1 MARNL
6 PVSLTLPAQQS
17 LGCGESLRNL
27 KFPYRS
33 RFQWLPPGDL
43 VSVTLPHF
51 FVSQFLTRY
60 FLITAAADVTKLLKD
75 AGVEADKDS
84 VKTLISKLDGQN
96 LPELIAAG
104 YDKFAA
110 VGGGGAAAA
119 PAGGDAGAGAA
130 PAEEKKK
137 EEEPEEEVDMG
148 NMFGDDDDY

>member
-1 MARNL
+1 M
-6 PVSLTLPAQQS
+6 
-17 LGCGESLRNL
+17 
-27 KFPYRS
+27 
-33 RFQWLPPGDL
+33 
-43 VSVTLPHF
+43 
-51 FVSQFLTRY
+51 
-60 FLITAAADVTKLLKD
+60 KD
-75 AGVEADKDS
+75 SGVEADKDS

-110 VGGGGAAAA
+110 VGGGGAAA

-130 PAEEKKK
+130 PAEEAKK

>member
-1 MARNL
+1 MKHLAAYAL
-6 PVSLTLPAQQS
+6 LV
-17 LGCGESLRNL
+17 LGGNES
-27 KFPYRS
+27 P
-33 RFQWLPPGDL
+33 
-43 VSVTLPHF
+43 T
-51 FVSQFLTRY
+51 
-60 FLITAAADVTKLLKD
+60 AADVTKLLKD

-110 VGGGGAAAA
+110 VDGGA
-119 PAGGDAGAGAA
+119 GEA

>member
-1 MARNL
+1 MNL
-6 PVSLTLPAQQS
+6 PVSRTLPAQQS
-17 LGCGESLRNL
+17 LGCGDSLRNF
-27 KFPYRS
+27 KFPHRS
-33 RFQWLPPGDL
+33 RFQWLLPGGL
-43 VSVTLPHF
+43 VSGSLPHL
-51 FVSQFLTRY
+51 FVSLYLTRS

-110 VGGGGAAAA
+110 VGGGSGGAA
-119 PAGGDAGAGAA
+119 PAGGDAGAGEA